1 MALKIRLWQQGC
13 TNEASARVVVTDS
26 RSPRDGKYLEAIGWY
41 NPRGK
46 TPEQKRLIREDRL
59 QHWISVGAKMS
70 PTVAAIAKE
79 AAPGVVRELVQ
90 RTEAQKVRRA
100 SKRRSV

>member
-13 TNEASARVVVTDS
+13 TNETSARVVVADS
-26 RSPRDGKYLEAIGWY
+26 RSPRDGKYIEAIGWY

-46 TPEQKRLIREDRL
+46 TLDQKRLIREDRL
-59 QHWISVGAKMS
+59 QYWVSVGAKMS

-79 AAPGVVRELVQ
+79 AAPSVAQRLVQ
-90 RTEAQKVRRA
+90 RAEAQRVRKA
-100 SKRRSV
+100 AKRRSA

>member
-13 TNEASARVVVTDS
+13 TNKTAARIVVADS
-26 RSPRDGKYLEAIGWY
+26 RSPRDGKYLEAIGRY

-46 TPEQKRLIREDRL
+46 TPEQKRQICEDRL
-59 QHWISVGAKMS
+59 QHWISLGAQMS

-79 AAPGVVRELVQ
+79 AAPNVARELVG
-90 RTEAQKVRRA
+90 RTEAQRVRRA
-100 SKRRSV
+100 AKRRSA